1 MKMLGIFIITLVC
14 LPIYCVEFKDDAFKI
29 NATYDETI
37 WAVAKNEKYRDRLT
51 LRHLNLPATINILAY
66 RFSDTITANG
76 LVQKRIQSV
85 YDGWQ
90 LIRQDDISDLEAKQ
104 KNVSKGIRSLYRKSY
119 LDEGL
124 KEQYM
129 IAGDVCFVTDDTLG
143 VVLNVSVDQPD
154 TLLDIKPEFNKIYS
168 SLWIGDNK
176 PVIYS
181 VVNNEKEWI
190 MDQQNLSRK
199 RSFSTDFN
207 LNHKVSISHRLNLD
221 QSLNMK
227 HIKTYANA
235 NEEYVLIGDT
245 IHFMSPM
252 ASGTK
257 KIRLDM
263 NKPELILNPDGFYA
277 VQKYPF
283 IQIKRYNNDFSTIF
297 THERRDHALNVFSIN
312 DHLLIVTPKTIQ
324 LLNQDHVVWTFNHS
338 FNIDGVVADQDQL
351 IIANRTDSK
360 LTVLDLNTGTPTHAF
375 TPNANAS
382 HTFKDIA
389 INQSKILLVTSN
401 GPQITQKI
409 IDLSTFSIE
418 DEFTHMYPEFD
429 LLSVT
434 NQLIIIRYKN
444 DIGNDTLAA
453 LDFNT
458 FATVWTLPFDQY
470 HHTIISN
477 RNILSIDHQN
487 NLVTF
492 DLSSAQ
498 KNDTLSLNQLLQPNT
513 PTKNLTNISVLR
525 LMPSKNKLLAIVH
538 QKASNKIIYLR

>member
-1 MKMLGIFIITLVC
+1 
-14 LPIYCVEFKDDAFKI
+14 
-29 NATYDETI
+29 
-37 WAVAKNEKYRDRLT
+37 
-51 LRHLNLPATINILAY
+51 
-66 RFSDTITANG
+66 
-76 LVQKRIQSV
+76 
-85 YDGWQ
+85 
-90 LIRQDDISDLEAKQ
+90 
-104 KNVSKGIRSLYRKSY
+104 
-119 LDEGL
+119 
-124 KEQYM
+124 
-129 IAGDVCFVTDDTLG
+129 
-143 VVLNVSVDQPD
+143 
-154 TLLDIKPEFNKIYS
+154 
-168 SLWIGDNK
+168 
-176 PVIYS
+176 
-181 VVNNEKEWI
+181 
-190 MDQQNLSRK
+190 
-199 RSFSTDFN
+199 
-207 LNHKVSISHRLNLD
+207 
-221 QSLNMK
+221 
-227 HIKTYANA
+227 
-235 NEEYVLIGDT
+235 
-245 IHFMSPM
+245 
-252 ASGTK
+252 
-257 KIRLDM
+257 M